1 MPMGAQEAAAI
12 SARLDRLPATRYIW
26 KLVLLLSL
34 GGCFEFYDL
43 FFTAYIGPGLVRSG
57 LFSSTSA
64 RFFGFTGLAGF
75 VSATFAGF
83 FLGTLIFRF
92 TAHRFGPPM
101 IFIGS
106 LLLYT
111 PATRITCFR

>member
-1 MPMGAQEAAAI
+1 MPTSAREAAAI

-64 RFFGFTGLAGF
+64 RFFGFTGLARF
-75 VSATFAGF
+75 VSATFAGLV
-83 FLGTLIFRF
+83 LGTLIFGF
-92 TAHRFGPPM
+92 TAGP
-101 IFIGS
+101 
-106 LLLYT
+106 
-111 PATRITCFR
+111 FRPPPLFS